1 MTEED
6 EMNANMEATQVLFA
20 IAAEAPEHR
29 KHAYIKMCLRYH
41 PDKKRENH
49 RYATFL
55 FQKIQEMRNEQA
67 LF

>member
-6 EMNANMEATQVLFA
+6 EMNANMEAAQVLFA

-29 KHAYIKMCLRYH
+29 VQAYRKMCLRYH

-49 RYATFL
+49 SYATFL
-55 FQKIQEMRNEQA
+55 FQKIQEMRHEQE